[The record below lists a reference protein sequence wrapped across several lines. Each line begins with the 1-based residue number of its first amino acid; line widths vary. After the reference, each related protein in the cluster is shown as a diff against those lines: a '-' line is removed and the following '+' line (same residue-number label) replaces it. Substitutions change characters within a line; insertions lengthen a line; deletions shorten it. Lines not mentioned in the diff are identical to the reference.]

1 MSGSDILVQLFATSP
16 DLQSSVSSVKERVM
30 ERTKL
35 RAIVDTELTHIPKTP
50 REYQGPLRL
59 AYNMARMHSL
69 GELATN
75 KQSAFDVLQDCI
87 AVLKKD
93 NSDACFCYDKEFFE
107 KRHA

>member
-1 MSGSDILVQLFATSP
+1 M
-16 DLQSSVSSVKERVM
+16 K
-30 ERTKL
+30 RTKL
-35 RAIVDTELTHIPKTP
+35 RAIVDTELKHIPKT
-50 REYQGPLRL
+50 QGECQGLLRA

-69 GELATN
+69 GEQATK

-87 AVLKKD
+87 RVLKKK